1 MRGYAPFMEA
11 SPGTLSASSAGLLQS
26 VIGAPDSEAVRAQV
40 GAALQ
45 DKAQRVSSLLEQEV
59 SAVRPSPQ
67 AAGYRARLSLRADPE
82 GRLGQSPPRSHAVVP
97 LTHVPLARPE
107 INAVLK
113 TLPPLPGL
121 GQVELRSDGERVVL
135 SAWTPRKGKG
145 ARNRRNRGSSG
156 AQRRAL
162 SSLDLAAHH
171 LAGVALDGR
180 ALAGDA
186 TTHLRVGGV
195 EHRLAPGTF
204 YQVNLDVNAMLV
216 DVVGAMVR
224 SVGATALLDLYA
236 GAGNLSLPLVR
247 AGLPAVLIEQAGSST
262 ADAERTIRRLGL
274 AAEVRTADAGRY
286 EPGSAFFDV
295 AILDPPRAGA
305 PGLVKPLLLTRPRA
319 LVYVACNPAALA
331 RDLRPAREAGYR
343 IARLEVF
350 DMFPQTPHVE
360 AVALVVRPDVVVADS
375 DAVAG
380 PGNRLS

>member
-1 MRGYAPFMEA
+1 MEA
-11 SPGTLSASSAGLLQS
+11 PPGPPSPSQTNPLQP
-26 VIGAPDSEAVRAQV
+26 VIGRPDSEAVRSDV
-40 GAALQ
+40 AA
-45 DKAQRVSSLLEQEV
+45 SLLEQARRVAALLEHAV
-59 SAVRPSPQ
+59 SAVRPSPR
-67 AAGYRARLSLRADPE
+67 ASGYRARLSLRSDPS

-97 LTHVPLARPE
+97 LAHVPLARDE
-107 INAVLK
+107 INAVLE

-135 SAWTPRKGKG
+135 SAWTPRKGRG

-162 SSLDLAAHH
+162 ASLDLGAHR

-180 ALAGDA
+180 VLAGDA
-186 TTHLRVGGV
+186 TTRLVVGGI

-204 YQVNLDVNAMLV
+204 YQVNLDVNAALV
-216 DVVGAMVR
+216 DIVGKMVR

-236 GAGNLSLPLVR
+236 GAGNLSLPLVQ
-247 AGLPAVLIEQAGSST
+247 AGLSAVLVEQAGSST
-262 ADAERTIRRLGL
+262 ADAEQTVRRLGL

-343 IARLEVF
+343 LARLEVF
-350 DMFPQTPHVE
+350 DMFPQTAHVE
-360 AVALVVRPDVVVADS
+360 AVALVVRPDVVVETPEP
-375 DAVAG
+375 G
-380 PGNRLS
+380 PGPRVAPGGPPP